1 MDKAFTRWREQY
13 GNLLTIWFGGTPMIV
28 VNDAPTIFETFLK
41 DGEAYAGR
49 FITSSF
55 ASIRGGI
62 NGVIQT
68 DGDLWKEHRRF
79 TLHVLRDFGL
89 GKNLMQERVLGE
101 VTALISDVKEDLKNG
116 KKVIS
121 IQNEIDRAV
130 GNIINMLTFG
140 YRFGKDRESEFLKNK
155 HNIDMLLKSFTYLAW
170 DMIESGLT
178 FLKYF
183 PYFKNVY
190 KQVVTYSDN
199 IAQFYSEQIDGHK
212 KSINFEVDDEP
223 TDYVEAFL
231 RQRHKLEKSGQKEHT
246 FT

>member
-89 GKNLMQERVLGE
+89 GKNLMQERVLEE
-101 VTALISDVKEDLKNG
+101 VTSLIDDLKGDIKSG
-116 KKVIS
+116 KTIIP
-121 IQNEIDRAV
+121 IQNDLDRSV
-130 GNIINMLTFG
+130 GSIINSLTFG
-140 YRFGKDRESEFLKNK
+140 YRFGRDKEEDYQRNKQNIEILLNSFKNIAWEMMSTSMGFLR
-155 HNIDMLLKSFTYLAW
+155 T
-170 DMIESGLT
+170 
-178 FLKYF
+178 F
-183 PYFKNVY
+183 PYFKGVY
-190 KQVVTYSDN
+190 ERIKNEADAVS
-199 IAQFYSEQIDGHK
+199 QFYLDQIELHK
-212 KSINFEVDDEP
+212 KKINFEVDDEP
-223 TDYVEAFL
+223 TDYVEAYL
-231 RQRHKLEKSGQKEHT
+231 RQQHKLEKSGQQHHT